1 MPYTP
6 QQVLAQLQ
14 QKQSAPTLSCVCNA
28 GPLIQQRYGPQA
40 YAAAC
45 TIVIVGFGTTVSI
58 SRCAFYDAC
67 RYRIIRYI
75 GKLLV
80 GERLTA
86 QRFRLIA
93 LRPALSLH
101 PGWLGIV
108 LRYKLR
114 TA

>member
-45 TIVIVGFGTTVSI
+45 IIGAGLL
-58 SRCAFYDAC
+58 RCAFYDAC
-67 RYRIIRYI
+67 GYRIIR
-75 GKLLV
+75 
-80 GERLTA
+80 
-86 QRFRLIA
+86 
-93 LRPALSLH
+93 
-101 PGWLGIV
+101 
-108 LRYKLR
+108 
-114 TA
+114 